1 MKTFLPSLL
10 ARFSALAL
18 TLFATAAPAAAP
30 TAAEPLK
37 TTVIY
42 KKAGG
47 VDIKL
52 DVFATSATEPR
63 PAVVWIHG
71 GGLINGHRE
80 QVSSQ
85 VRDFARANGFVLVS
99 LDYRLAPETKLPAIL
114 SDLEDAFR
122 WMRSEGAGKFQID
135 PQRIAVTGGSAGGF
149 MTLAAGFRVQP
160 PPRVLLA
167 FWGYGDLL
175 GEWASGPSPY
185 PRHNEKKISDE
196 EAARHSGG
204 RPVADARERQGDGA
218 AVYLHGR
225 QTGSWAHD
233 VSGLDPRTEAEKFTP
248 LLPLKNVS
256 AKYPPT
262 VLVHGTADTDVPF
275 EQSQL
280 MVREFEKHD
289 VKYEL
294 HAVQGGEHG
303 LGGAKP
309 EEIAEAYRKAFE
321 FVKRELLKP

>member
-1 MKTFLPSLL
+1 MKTPRTSFL
-10 ARFSALAL
+10 AHCAALAVA
-18 TLFATAAPAAAP
+18 LFTAALR
-30 TAAEPLK
+30 AAEPNAGEPVK

-42 KKAGG
+42 KQAGG
-47 VDIKL
+47 VDIKA
-52 DVFATSATEPR
+52 DVFATPATEPR

-80 QVSSQ
+80 QISSQ

-122 WMRSEGAGKFQID
+122 WMRDQGARQFHLD

-149 MTLAAGFRVQP
+149 MTLASGFRVQP

-175 GEWASGPSPY
+175 GEWASGPSPH

-196 EAARHSGG
+196 EAARNSGG
-204 RPVADARERQGDGA
+204 QPVADARERQGDGA
-218 AVYLHGR
+218 AIYLHGR
-225 QTGSWAHD
+225 QTGSWARD
-233 VSGLDPRTEAEKFTP
+233 VSGLDPRAKPEKFTP

-256 AKYPPT
+256 PTYPPT
-262 VLVHGTADTDVPF
+262 VLIHGTADTDVPF
-275 EQSQL
+275 EQSQM
-280 MVREFEKHD
+280 MVREFEKHGI
-289 VKYEL
+289 KYEL

-303 LGGAKP
+303 LAGAKP
-309 EEIAEAYRKAFE
+309 EEIADAYRKAFE